1 MWPFSRKPAPIS
13 FDPNRS
19 DWVNMK
25 GEIEGLPAFM
35 RLDAGLKKSA
45 GHPDF
50 GHEILVVIGF
60 NSANENGLPS
70 SKEDLTEVDELEE
83 RIKDH
88 LESEQ
93 TAILALILTHGG
105 VRQLYFYSSDP
116 DRAIRQW
123 EDNLRPQIETRSVE
137 FFIRPEPKWEMYK
150 LYI

>member
-1 MWPFSRKPAPIS
+1 
-13 FDPNRS
+13 
-19 DWVNMK
+19 MK

-105 VRQLYFYSSDP
+105 VRSFTSIVRTLTAPFASGRTTSGH
-116 DRAIRQW
+116 R
-123 EDNLRPQIETRSVE
+123 
-137 FFIRPEPKWEMYK
+137 
-150 LYI
+150 